1 MDSKGTLLVFRFS
14 AMGDVAMSA
23 SVLREFCAR
32 YPDWNV
38 IFVSRSVFKPFFT
51 DIPKLRFVSLLP
63 DSKHRGL
70 RGLYSLF
77 SELNK
82 FKPSAIA
89 DLHNNLRTKILCYY
103 FRVLKNIPSVQLDKG
118 RSEKKALTRIEN
130 KVLVPLRSTPE
141 RYADVFRKLGFEIHL
156 SHQLQKNKKELPTS
170 IKQAFED
177 SERRFVGISPFAKHK
192 EKVYPLEKMQLVIEE
207 LSAKGIKTFIFGGG
221 PEEAQ
226 TAEDW
231 EAKYPGVTSLIGKYN
246 LSEELQI
253 ISNLD
258 LMLSM
263 DSAGMHMASL
273 MGTKAI
279 SVWGATH
286 PFAGFLGYGQSD
298 EDTIQIDLYCRPCSV
313 FGNRKCYRGDHA
325 CMYGIDSGMIVES
338 IVRKLDDGKRSFP
351 Y

>member
-1 MDSKGTLLVFRFS
+1 MDSKGSLLVFRFS

-23 SVLREFCAR
+23 CVLREFCDKH
-32 YPDWNV
+32 PGWKV
-38 IFVSRSVFKPFFT
+38 IFVSRSVFKPFFLE
-51 DIPKLRFVSLLP
+51 IPNLEFVSLLP
-63 DSKHRGL
+63 ESKHRGL
-70 RGLYSLF
+70 RGLYTLYHEL
-77 SELNK
+77 SE

-89 DLHNNLRTKILCYY
+89 DLHNNLRTKILCFY
-103 FRVLKNIPSVQLDKG
+103 FRVLKRVPSIQLEKG
-118 RSEKKALTRIEN
+118 RSEKKALTRIED
-130 KVLVPLRSTPE
+130 KVLVPLRTTPE
-141 RYADVFRKLGFEIHL
+141 RYADVFRKLGFDLAL
-156 SHQLQKNKKELPTS
+156 SHKLQKNKKELPSS
-170 IKQAFED
+170 IKHAFVDNEGY
-177 SERRFVGISPFAKHK
+177 VIGISPFAKHK
-192 EKVYPLEKMQLVIEE
+192 EKVYPLEKMQLAVEE

-226 TAEDW
+226 IAENW
-231 EAKYPGVTSLIGKYN
+231 EAKFPGVMSLIGKFN

-273 MGTKAI
+273 MGTKAV

-286 PFAGFLGYGQSD
+286 PFAGFLGYGQSE
-298 EDTIQIDLYCRPCSV
+298 EDAIQIDLYCRPCSV

-338 IVRKLDDGKRSFP
+338 IVKKLDDGQRSFP